1 MYYTGIT
8 WNLKKRIE
16 QHNKGI
22 KTMLQP
28 KRRPV
33 ALVYFEEHLSRISA
47 AKREKEIKGWSRM
60 KKEKLVNSL
69 R

>member
-8 WNLKKRIE
+8 SNLSRRVE
-16 QHNKGI
+16 EHNNGI

-33 ALVYFEEHLSRISA
+33 TLVFYEYHEDRMGA
-47 AKREKEIKGWSRM
+47 AKREKEIKGWSRF
-60 KKEKLVNSL
+60 KKEKLINSL